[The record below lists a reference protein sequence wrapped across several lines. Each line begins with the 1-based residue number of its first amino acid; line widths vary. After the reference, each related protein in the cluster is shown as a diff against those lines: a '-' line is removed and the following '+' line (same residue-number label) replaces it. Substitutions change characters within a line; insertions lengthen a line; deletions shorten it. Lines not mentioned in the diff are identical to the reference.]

1 MERFGPV
8 KGFRGSILI
17 TRPEQTRM
25 DQLCYDNLCQY
36 YLVRLNGFTAS
47 SSLQGLRYSLLRM
60 EFSFILLSPT
70 YYCTSSTTR
79 LSIFSLYHHCTSDS
93 HKFQSPFSCS
103 KFEKLVPVS
112 ILCPGWEWVAVKHD
126 FYVKFNNNTLEL

>member
-70 YYCTSSTTR
+70 YCTYSTTR

-93 HKFQSPFSCS
+93 HKLQSPFSCS
-103 KFEKLVPVS
+103 KFAKLVLVS
-112 ILCPGWEWVAVKHD
+112 M
-126 FYVKFNNNTLEL
+126 YTLSWLGVGGSKT